1 MNRIHRYS
9 CSRTKCHSIIN
20 MGDVYTKHR
29 LEKSCRWC
37 FESTG

>member
-20 MGDVYTKHR
+20 MGDVSTKHG